1 MLKQKILV
9 VLGVCLVVA
18 SLIVAANKS
27 SERKAQNF
35 IKQTE
40 QVVEQYSE

>member
-1 MLKQKILV
+1 MKKQDMLV
-9 VLGVCLVVA
+9 VLGICLVVA

-27 SERKAQNF
+27 AERDAQNF